1 MKFISTPNTLL
12 PNAIRFDST
21 YSNSAQ
27 YEAITGQL
35 TYSKAEKMN
44 LIFRML
50 RPFRRASIAALMLL
64 GVITTLAS
72 VGASAAQMQA
82 IEFVSSP
89 NGDLEIKMD
98 FDSLPPEPSAY
109 NIERPARISIDLPG
123 VKSGLERKKYNLSHS
138 NAQSVVVLEAADRT
152 RVIVNL
158 LEMSPYDI
166 ESDGN
171 SLSVNLGSKSA
182 LGVFVA
188 DNEKSQ
194 ISGASANNLAIT
206 NVDFQRGELGEGNL
220 VLGLSDDRVDV
231 DVRLDG
237 RMILIEFADTS
248 AAQALARS
256 YDVLDFATPVKG
268 FQVKQVGRDTQIL
281 LEPQGEYDYLAYQ
294 TDTTYVLSVR
304 PLTQEEVEEKRKA
317 FAFNGEKLSLNFQ
330 DIKVRS
336 VLQLIADFT
345 GLNLVTSDSVKGSI
359 TLRLQDVPWDQALDL
374 ILKTKGLDKRQVGNV
389 LMVAP
394 AAEIAEREF
403 QEIETRKQLVEL
415 APLQTE
421 FIRIRYADAGD
432 IFNLFQNED
441 GGVSDEEGTGAAG
454 ATGSILSPRGRVV
467 VDERTNTIVITDTAD
482 KIEEFKYLIN
492 NIDIPLRQVLVEARI
507 VIANDSLDEQ
517 IGITWGGGTAD
528 QGTGDRFGITG
539 SLNSLV
545 SEAGADAD
553 ERTDIFGAVNG
564 QGSVEFPD
572 ANFVDLGVSSNFGTP
587 QSFALGYLAD
597 NAFLGL
603 ELSAIA
609 AEGRGEVVSQPKLIT
624 GDKQEAEIKTGE
636 DIPFVESSASG
647 RSTVK
652 FREAVLSLKVTPSIT
667 PDNRLILDLVVK
679 QDSRSADLVFGENN
693 SSVPI
698 IARNEI
704 RTQALVDNGKTI
716 VLGGVFREAELESE
730 TKVPLLG
737 DLPLLGRLF
746 KRTTTNS
753 EKNELLIFITP
764 RILSDRVLD

>member
-1 MKFISTPNTLL
+1 MNNFSGFNIST
-12 PNAIRFDST
+12 S
-21 YSNSAQ
+21 
-27 YEAITGQL
+27 
-35 TYSKAEKMN
+35 N
-44 LIFRML
+44 LIVNQKANLTNKAKMMIVTSKVANSLAKLGRSL
-50 RPFRRASIAALMLL
+50 RI
-64 GVITTLAS
+64 GGTLVCLVLS
-72 VGASAAQMQA
+72 LFIVNLHAAQMNG
-82 IEFVSSP
+82 IEFISSP
-89 NGDLEIKMD
+89 NGDLQIKMD
-98 FDSLPPEPSAY
+98 FDAEPPEPSSY
-109 NIERPARISIDLPG
+109 NIEKPARISLDLPG
-123 VKSGLERKKYNLSHS
+123 VKSGLERKKYNLSHI

-166 ESDGN
+166 ERNGN
-171 SLSVNLGSKSA
+171 SLSVNLGSKSTQ
-182 LGVFVA
+182 GVFVA
-188 DNEKSQ
+188 DSGSYESDAIKSDTP
-194 ISGASANNLAIT
+194 ALAIT
-206 NVDFQRGELGEGNL
+206 NVDFQRGESGEGNL

-231 DVRLDG
+231 DIRLDG
-237 RMILIEFADTS
+237 RMILVEFADTN

-256 YDVLDFATPVKG
+256 YDVLDFATPVKR
-268 FQVKQVGRDTQIL
+268 FQVNQVGRDTQIL
-281 LEPQGEYDYLAYQ
+281 LEPQGDYDYLAYQ

-304 PLTQEEVEEKRKA
+304 PLTQEEVEEKRRA
-317 FAFNGEKLSLNFQ
+317 FAFTGEKLSLNFQ

-403 QEIETRKQLVEL
+403 QEIETRKQLEEL

-421 FIRIRYADAGD
+421 FIRIRYASAGD
-432 IFNLFQNED
+432 IFNLFQ
-441 GGVSDEEGTGAAG
+441 GEEGDSGLPGEGASEATG

-467 VDERTNTIVITDTAD
+467 VDERTNTIVITDTAE

-492 NIDIPLRQVLVEARI
+492 NIDVPLRQVLVEARI
-507 VIANDSLDEQ
+507 VIANDSFDEQ
-517 IGITWGGGTAD
+517 IGVQWGGGTAD
-528 QGTGDRFGITG
+528 QGTGDRYAITG
-539 SLNSLV
+539 SLNSLL

-553 ERTDIFGAVNG
+553 ERTDIFSFVNG
-564 QGSVEFPD
+564 NGSIEFPD
-572 ANFVDLGVSSNFGTP
+572 ANFIDLGVSSNIGQP
-587 QSFALGYLAD
+587 QSFALGYLSD

-636 DIPFVESSASG
+636 EIPFIESSASG

-679 QDSRSADLVFGENN
+679 QDSRSEDLVFGENN

-698 IARNEI
+698 ILKNEI
-704 RTQALVDNGKTI
+704 KTQALVDNGKTI
-716 VLGGVFREAELESE
+716 VLGGVFREAELEQE

-746 KRTTTNS
+746 KRTTVNND
-753 EKNELLIFITP
+753 KNELLIFITP